1 MVYLVLLLIVSSYFV
16 STITLNGLSLK
27 IFQSIWV
34 ISIISLSW
42 VFGNP
47 NIDLPQIGFLFI
59 FLITSYYFVLWFNKT
74 FNLHTKKYMIYS
86 SVIAAPI
93 LEEFFFRGWLQNAI
107 TGSDLQK
114 IAICSILF
122 GLYHIKN
129 YKLMEKNSY
138 IFQILYAGLIVGPIL
153 GFAAITT
160 NSVFFPIIIHSIN
173 NTLAKT
179 ISRLFFP
186 FLNRWKEET
195 KVI

>member
-1 MVYLVLLLIVSSYFV
+1 MVYLALLLIVLSYLISTLFLKGNPLRIFQMIWAAVIVLTSYLFGAPNVSSYQILILTMILVFNYLLV
-16 STITLNGLSLK
+16 IWFSKRLK
-27 IFQSIWV
+27 
-34 ISIISLSW
+34 L
-42 VFGNP
+42 
-47 NIDLPQIGFLFI
+47 
-59 FLITSYYFVLWFNKT
+59 KT
-74 FNLHTKKYMIYS
+74 TKYMIYS
-86 SVIAAPI
+86 SVISAPI

-129 YKLMEKNSY
+129 YKLMEKKSY
-138 IFQILYAGLIVGPIL
+138 IFQILYAGLVVGPIL
-153 GFAAITT
+153 GYTAITT
-160 NSVFFPIIIHSIN
+160 NSIFLPIIIHSIN
-173 NTLAKT
+173 NALAKT